1 MALKPIKK
9 RRLFEEIIIAIEEY
23 IEEEEIS
30 AGERLPS
37 ENELASLFQVSKTA
51 VREAMSVLQA
61 NGIIEK
67 RSGAG
72 IFLKDLHGES
82 IAGRVT
88 NHLLNQKDYREILEF
103 RRGLEV
109 EAAALAAVNAT
120 DEDIRMIREAQKKLL
135 EAHTNGALGLEE
147 DYMFHYSIIL
157 ASHNSIYKQVFDNV
171 AEKFEEGMRI
181 SKLQSSKVP
190 GRFVEVY
197 EEHNDIL
204 DSLKSKNPKKAAE
217 AMRNHLVKNERK
229 IWSNHKTNEEPI

>member
-1 MALKPIKK
+1 MGLKPIKK

-23 IEEEEIS
+23 IEEEKIS

-37 ENELASLFQVSKTA
+37 ENDLANLFQVSKTA

-72 IFLKDLHGES
+72 IFLTELHGET

-88 NHLLNQKDYREILEF
+88 SHLLSQKDYREILEF

-120 DEDIRMIREAQKKLL
+120 EEDLKAIREAQKKLL
-135 EAHTNGALGLEE
+135 EAHTTGRLGLEE
-147 DYMFHYSIIL
+147 DYLFHYSIIL
-157 ASHNSIYKQVFDNV
+157 ASHNSIYKEVFDNV
-171 AEKFEEGMRI
+171 ADKFEEGMRI

-204 DSLKSKNPKKAAE
+204 DGLKSRDPKRAAD
-217 AMRNHLVKNERK
+217 AMRNHLIQNEK
-229 IWSNHKTNEEPI
+229 KLWSNHKVKKEPI